1 MPDQILAPA
10 IEGRVHPER
19 FVPPLPPGI
28 SILPGQI
35 KAKRRLPIGLIVLL
49 VIAGLVALEWFN
61 ISSTDDD
68 KNRIDP
74 VVTQAMFAHVA
85 KGTGLP
91 VTLKRGPRI
100 LQIGNANVT
109 YQGQAPTT
117 CVQVKILDPKT
128 GAEDTKSPYTGLT
141 CIEGLKY
148 PIH

>member
-1 MPDQILAPA
+1 MP
-10 IEGRVHPER
+10 V
-19 FVPPLPPGI
+19 
-28 SILPGQI
+28 
-35 KAKRRLPIGLIVLL
+35 GLIVLV

-61 ISSTDDD
+61 ISSSNDD

-91 VTLKRGPRI
+91 ITLKSGPRV

-109 YQGQAPTT
+109 YQGQSPTT

-128 GAEDTKSPYTGLT
+128 GAEDTTK
-141 CIEGLKY
+141 
-148 PIH
+148 PIPRA